1 MKNLQVAEL
10 KTHFSEILEEV
21 KNGAEITISYGR
33 KKEKIA
39 VIIPYSKY
47 RKNVKRK
54 LGILENKASYKM
66 DKNFKFT
73 DEEFLNS

>member
-10 KTHFSEILEEV
+10 KTNFSEILEEV
-21 KNGAEITISYGR
+21 KNGEEITISFGR

-47 RKNVKRK
+47 KKNIKRK
-54 LGILENKASYKM
+54 LGLLENKASYKIE
-66 DKNFKFT
+66 KNFKFS
-73 DEEFLNS
+73 DYDLLNS